1 MKRFAVAAA
10 LMLVATAASAS
21 WYDDY
26 DAGIAAVGKG
36 QWAVVIQK
44 MTAAINAHPN
54 ESDHEREYGAIFISY
69 HPFYYRGVAYLNT
82 GKYEQAIADL
92 EKTKGAGE
100 TDLGP
105 IGDLLRRAKA
115 KLEASNATPEPQP
128 PAPQPQ
134 PIHVVPPTPVPVP
147 VPVPVPAGP
156 TIDPGLRQRVVTAI
170 NEAQASLGG
179 ARNRKATA
187 SLQYAQ
193 AIGALADA
201 NAKANGA
208 KSNDELSAALTSAQN
223 AKMYADSAV
232 APGVIATTTGGRTND
247 ATNAALSDI
256 SGQLRTSL
264 MNYFNGDFEAAAS
277 GFDSLTKQLP
287 RNGWVWA
294 FLGASKY
301 SLYAFE
307 REANYKN
314 DAENAF
320 RKAKLY
326 GKWHNGALP
335 DRYFSKKIRKFF
347 STLS

>member
-1 MKRFAVAAA
+1 MKKA
-10 LMLVATAASAS
+10 LVLV
-21 WYDDY
+21 
-26 DAGIAAVGKG
+26 
-36 QWAVVIQK
+36 
-44 MTAAINAHPN
+44 
-54 ESDHEREYGAIFISY
+54 F
-69 HPFYYRGVAYLNT
+69 
-82 GKYEQAIADL
+82 
-92 EKTKGAGE
+92 
-100 TDLGP
+100 
-105 IGDLLRRAKA
+105 
-115 KLEASNATPEPQP
+115 
-128 PAPQPQ
+128 
-134 PIHVVPPTPVPVP
+134 
-147 VPVPVPAGP
+147 
-156 TIDPGLRQRVVTAI
+156 
-170 NEAQASLGG
+170 
-179 ARNRKATA
+179 
-187 SLQYAQ
+187 
-193 AIGALADA
+193 ALAA
-201 NAKANGA
+201 CFAP
-208 KSNDELSAALTSAQN
+208 AALTSAQN
-223 AKMYADSAV
+223 AKMYADSAI